1 MFRDFKTRGSTGIRT
16 HGRYLGGYESPG
28 EDSASTVTK
37 SNAILEDAE
46 ILELLAGRDLLFDQK
61 LPEVPYAD
69 DCYFASTTF
78 RSTDKTPP
86 PTKLF
91 DAIEDLIQ
99 EMPLEEL
106 QLQKKHDW
114 ELQYEFVHLGRN
126 NEFRIS
132 FFEDST
138 RGEAHSCLVE
148 INKISGEHVP
158 FQNLAE
164 IIRQKFQLVYALG
177 ELSTTSNDGFCEDKV
192 EFFSDDCAPPKLD
205 LKLDLTCCN
214 FESTSE
220 FEFDSSL
227 DIVLEHVQSPYA
239 DVQVRGW
246 DTLEQMTRT
255 KDVAKELLDRKIDGR
270 DALKEIQSY
279 VDNSMKSC
287 DQQRLISRT
296 MENMMCVESAA
307 HTMSVSI
314 PVC

>member
-1 MFRDFKTRGSTGIRT
+1 MLRDLKTRGSIRT
-16 HGRYLGGYESPG
+16 YGAYESPG
-28 EDSASTVTK
+28 GDAASTITK
-37 SNAILEDAE
+37 SNAILGDADF
-46 ILELLAGRDLLFDQK
+46 LELLAGRDLLFDQK

-69 DCYFASTTF
+69 DCFFASTTF
-78 RSTDKTPP
+78 RSTAKTPP
-86 PTKLF
+86 PTKLL
-91 DAIEDLIQ
+91 DAIEDLISK
-99 EMPLEEL
+99 MPLKKL
-106 QLQKKHDW
+106 QIQKKHEW
-114 ELQYEFVHLGRN
+114 ELEYEFVHLGRN

-132 FFEDST
+132 FFEDNT
-138 RGEAHSCLVE
+138 RGEAHACLVE
-148 INKISGEHVP
+148 ISKISGEHVP

-177 ELSTTSNDGFCEDKV
+177 ELSATSNDGCCGDKV

-205 LKLDLTCCN
+205 LKLDLTCCK
-214 FESTSE
+214 FESTE

-227 DIVLEHVQSPYA
+227 DIVLENVKSPYA

-255 KDVAKELLDRKIDGR
+255 KDVAKELLKRKIDGR

-279 VDNSMKSC
+279 VDSSIESC

-296 MENMMCVESAA
+296 MQNIIRVEPAA
-307 HTMSVSI
+307 HTMSVPV